1 MWHRLSVCLVSF
13 AGCLGDDDDVV
24 VFGDDGGN
32 DDDDGGDDL
41 CASSAECSL
50 DVGTRFL
57 EARSYCLLQSFCL
70 FLPFLLHSRCLL
82 SFHSLSLSLSL
93 FALSPVPAATATAAA
108 AKDEAV
114 NVAVNR
120 VQCFC

>member
-32 DDDDGGDDL
+32 DDDGGGDDL

-57 EARSYCLLQSFCL
+57 KARSYCLRFSLSSSAFFCFILVASFLFTL
-70 FLPFLLHSRCLL
+70 FLFHFLLCHRCQLRQQQQQL
-82 SFHSLSLSLSL
+82 
-93 FALSPVPAATATAAA
+93 
-108 AKDEAV
+108 KMK
-114 NVAVNR
+114 
-120 VQCFC
+120 Q